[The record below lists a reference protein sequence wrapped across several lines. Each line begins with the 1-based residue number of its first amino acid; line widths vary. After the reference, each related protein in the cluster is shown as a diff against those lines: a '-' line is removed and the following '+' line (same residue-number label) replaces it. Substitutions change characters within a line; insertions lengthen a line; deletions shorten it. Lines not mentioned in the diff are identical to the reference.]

1 MSALDAARAVVLST
15 IKRQKQAFL
24 HKPEEG
30 VYGDCYRTCIAC
42 LLGID
47 RDAVPHFYST
57 EDGRQSDQ
65 SRDWLLERGYQLT
78 QFAFQAEPG
87 EVFNVMQVVNPLTP
101 YMLCGFSATG
111 CNHCVIALGGEMVWD
126 PSLTDA
132 GIVGAQDDG
141 MTWVCVITPIPG
153 MALPPMLLQAA

>member
-1 MSALDAARAVVLST
+1 MSAADAARAVVLST

-65 SRDWLLERGYQLT
+65 SL
-78 QFAFQAEPG
+78 P
-87 EVFNVMQVVNPLTP
+87 
-101 YMLCGFSATG
+101 
-111 CNHCVIALGGEMVWD
+111 I
-126 PSLTDA
+126 A
-132 GIVGAQDDG
+132 GIV
-141 MTWVCVITPIPG
+141 
-153 MALPPMLLQAA
+153 AADAWRNRPRR